1 MLDDIAIVGI
11 GLKIADCTSVQEYD
25 WKLQKQEPLCQSL
38 AGKRLTDLQHYMDKL
53 HKVLPETQGEKPCYL
68 KEIDLFDYKTFHIS
82 PKEAGYMDPN
92 QRLMLDTV
100 YSAFMDSAIP
110 INEGSDTAVYIGYRE
125 NKDYLRL
132 VETYDPDMLSFA
144 VPGNLP
150 AAIAGRISYTFDWKG
165 NCMLMDAGDSSSLLA
180 LQSACNAIRSKDA
193 KIAVAGGI
201 DLNVLPFDKE
211 HNGECVIAMVL
222 KSLTD
227 AKEAKDPLY
236 GIIKSCASNRSSGS
250 EATQKEKV
258 ISDCVA
264 SIKGTEKM
272 LSLVELS
279 GTSSLQDRE
288 TLKRILGEQLNT
300 ASDEICLDILSED
313 IQGLDISSGLMGV
326 VKVLLSKV
334 NGEDKLTSN
343 ENEDLRLLAHFG
355 REGGNTCVMLEKT
368 EECITPNQEQLVIK
382 RKSALD
388 AQRCWLN

>member
-1 MLDDIAIVGI
+1 MIDDIAIVGI
-11 GLKIADCTSVQEYD
+11 GLKIADCTSIQEYD

-38 AGKRLTDLQHYMDKL
+38 VGKRLTDLQHYMDKL

-82 PKEAGYMDPN
+82 PKEAVYMDPN

-100 YSAFMDSAIP
+100 YSAFMDSGIP
-110 INEGSDTAVYIGYRE
+110 INEGSNTAVYIGYRE

-180 LQSACNAIRSKDA
+180 LQSACNAIRSKEA

-211 HNGECVIAMVL
+211 HNGECVIALVL

-227 AKEAKDPLY
+227 AKEAKDPIY
-236 GIIKSCASNRSSGS
+236 GIIKSCVSNRSSGS
-250 EATQKEKV
+250 EVTQKEKV
-258 ISDCVA
+258 ISDCVV
-264 SIKGTEKM
+264 SIKGYEKM

-288 TLKRILGEQLNT
+288 ALKRILGDQLDT
-300 ASDEICLDILSED
+300 ASDETCMDILTED

-326 VKVLLSKV
+326 VKVLLFKT
-334 NGEDKLTSN
+334 NGEDMLPFN
-343 ENEDLRLLAHFG
+343 EKEELRLLAHFG
-355 REGGNTCVMLEKT
+355 RDGGNTCVMLEKT
-368 EECITPNQEQLVIK
+368 EECITPNQEQLVTK
-382 RKSALD
+382 RKSALN